1 MSLLVVKDI
10 YKEFTNEKSRFTAVD
25 HVNLSIDEVECLG
38 IVGESG
44 CGKSTMASLIMH
56 LKTADSGQ
64 IFLDGKNLDN
74 GRAVKE
80 SRSKLQMIF
89 QNPVDSFD
97 PRYTLLNSVKQ
108 GLRYLDNPGK
118 EELDRRAKQAIE
130 YVGLKSSYYDRRI
143 SQLSGGECQRAA
155 IARAIISSPKLLICD
170 EATSA
175 LDVSVQA
182 QIIALLKRLQRE
194 KNMAYL
200 FITHDLLLARNIC
213 NRIAVMYKGSIVE
226 TGEAAEILDN
236 PKHPYTKLLL
246 KCVLK
251 PRIDKDFKFVNS
263 DSLRETSSLGC
274 KFYEFCSCATEKCKL
289 QRPELTE
296 KNGRQIACF
305 LENMN

>member
-1 MSLLVVKDI
+1 MNLLEVKDI
-10 YKEFTNEKSRFTAVD
+10 YKEFSNENSRFTAVD
-25 HVNLSIDEVECLG
+25 HVSLSIDKGECLG

-56 LKTADSGQ
+56 LKSADGGTI
-64 IFLDGKNLDN
+64 IFDGKNLDN
-74 GRAVKE
+74 RQAVKE
-80 SRSKLQMIF
+80 SRSKMQMIF

-108 GLRYLDNPGK
+108 GLRYLDTPGK

-130 YVGLKSSYYDRRI
+130 YVGLKTSYYDRRI
-143 SQLSGGECQRAA
+143 CQLSGGECQRAA
-155 IARAIISSPKLLICD
+155 IARAIISSPELLICD

-182 QIIALLKRLQRE
+182 QIIALLKHLQKE

-200 FITHDLLLARNIC
+200 FITHDILLARNIC
-213 NRIAVMYKGSIVE
+213 DRIAVMYKGSIVE
-226 TGEAAEILDN
+226 TGMAAEILDD
-236 PKHPYTKLLL
+236 PGHPYTKLLL

-251 PRIDKDFKFVNS
+251 PRIDKEFEFVDS
-263 DSLRETSSLGC
+263 DSLREASSEGC
-274 KFYEFCSCATEKCKL
+274 KFYEFCPYATEKCKL

-296 KNGRQIACF
+296 KKGRQIACF
-305 LENMN
+305 HEI